1 MGDGPITSLPY
12 SLTEMQQSTARRR
25 KSGSRTP
32 DHDIVDDSKHV
43 RTFSFSL
50 RWMDASTCSAI
61 SSTPTGNKRLSE
73 SPNPLYYLSYLPL
86 VSLCTRYAHSFSGAA
101 ENSSSCDCRK
111 QYSAPARRVVFRWLG
126 QEGTANR
133 HLPGWSTS
141 TYIGLEADTPKR
153 DAIVEAFQVR
163 PPTQSFVRFYE

>member
-1 MGDGPITSLPY
+1 
-12 SLTEMQQSTARRR
+12 MQQSTARRR

-32 DHDIVDDSKHV
+32 DHIIVDDSKHV
-43 RTFSFSL
+43 RTFSFPL
-50 RWMDASTCSAI
+50 QWIDPYTCSAI
-61 SSTPTGNKRLSE
+61 SSTQTGNKPLSE
-73 SPNPLYYLSYLPL
+73 SPSPLYYLSYLPL
-86 VSLCTRYAHSFSGAA
+86 ALLCTRYAHRFSGAA

-111 QYSAPARRVVFRWLG
+111 QYSAPARRVVFLWLG
-126 QEGTANR
+126 QEGTTNG

-153 DAIVEAFQVR
+153 DAIVEAFQVC